1 MLPSAPPKAP
11 ARPDQVARLE
21 AAQAYETLGTIFY
34 LTSEKIPSIYTCVAG
49 LNVAEPGGRS
59 AELARSYAR
68 MGTALGFIPI
78 HRLAVAYGRRA
89 QQTVR
94 QVADLPAEGY
104 VAAVTGLYA
113 MGVGQ
118 WQTAQANLH
127 HAVALA
133 DRLGDRRHW
142 EEYSALLQWVT
153 YRQGDYHRAAAIAAH
168 LYQVGRRTS
177 HAQAEMWGLIG
188 QILNAL
194 RLGQLDKTDPWVDA
208 LNDLLA
214 RDAWTAENVRAH
226 AALALV
232 YWERGE
238 PDRARQAAAQTAHI
252 LSQVSLNRAPNL
264 DAILTVGEVALL
276 RWEAAAPAPP
286 ADQAVFAHEVRQACA
301 ALRAFARVFPIGQPY
316 LAFFEGRAAWLLGRP
331 RDAHR
336 AWRAALTGAR
346 RLALPYEQGV
356 IHYELARHLRAGDP
370 ARAAH
375 LARAAT
381 LFRRLGARPDQA
393 RVDGASLL

>member
-1 MLPSAPPKAP
+1 
-11 ARPDQVARLE
+11 
-21 AAQAYETLGTIFY
+21 
-34 LTSEKIPSIYTCVAG
+34 
-49 LNVAEPGGRS
+49 
-59 AELARSYAR
+59 
-68 MGTALGFIPI
+68 
-78 HRLAVAYGRRA
+78 
-89 QQTVR
+89 
-94 QVADLPAEGY
+94 
-104 VAAVTGLYA
+104 
-113 MGVGQ
+113 
-118 WQTAQANLH
+118 
-127 HAVALA
+127 
-133 DRLGDRRHW
+133 
-142 EEYSALLQWVT
+142 
-153 YRQGDYHRAAAIAAH
+153 
-168 LYQVGRRTS
+168 
-177 HAQAEMWGLIG
+177 
-188 QILNAL
+188 
-194 RLGQLDKTDPWVDA
+194 
-208 LNDLLA
+208 
-214 RDAWTAENVRAH
+214 
-226 AALALV
+226 V

-301 ALRAFARVFPIGQPY
+301 ALRAFTRVFPIGQPY